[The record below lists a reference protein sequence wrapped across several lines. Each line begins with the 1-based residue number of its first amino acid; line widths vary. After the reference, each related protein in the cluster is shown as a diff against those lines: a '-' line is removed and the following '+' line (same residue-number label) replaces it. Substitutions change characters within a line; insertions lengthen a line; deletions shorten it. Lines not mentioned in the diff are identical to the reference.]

1 MIYNVRIV
9 NLADFDQYVIQG
21 DTGEKTM
28 SWSMVGNFNK
38 KNMRS
43 FALWKQC
50 IQMWTC
56 VKATIYVRHY

>member
-28 SWSMVGNFNK
+28 S
-38 KNMRS
+38 
-43 FALWKQC
+43 
-50 IQMWTC
+50 
-56 VKATIYVRHY
+56 